1 MLHLL
6 TSVLAVRAPPRSI
19 SRRHALAAGA
29 AFAATGG
36 VRHASAFERER
47 AVDVAFAGASCGV
60 QSCVD
65 AGLAELA
72 TLLDTAGVSKSKA
85 MPKTTPVI
93 SVEPIKTGP
102 QPAFSVLFTAD
113 HPMEPDD
120 SVQIMWLRD
129 AATGKILSVK
139 PFGRPRCKPLIVG
152 GECIP
157 DRAPPTLVAVV
168 RAEAGT
174 RIVPALYST
183 TGGLV
188 EGTPF
193 TLCDAD
199 GAACDAAGKLRLTRP
214 IDSRIKRPSA
224 DVGRDVLA
232 QR

>member
-1 MLHLL
+1 MIHLL
-6 TSVLAVRAPPRSI
+6 TSALAVRAPPRCFD
-19 SRRHALAAGA
+19 RRALVASA

-36 VRHASAFERER
+36 VRRASAFERER
-47 AVDVAFAGASCGV
+47 AIDVAFAGASCGV

-85 MPKTTPVI
+85 TPKTTPII
-93 SVEPIKTGP
+93 SVEPIRTGP

-113 HPMEPDD
+113 HPMEPAD

-199 GAACDAAGKLRLTRP
+199 GAACDKSGKLRLTRP
-214 IDSRIKRPSA
+214 VDSRIKRPSA
-224 DVGRDVLA
+224 DVGRDVLS